1 MKGASSGNFS
11 GNFSGVQADDSCV
24 TGWNPQGSHQA
35 EDKHDMG
42 AGMRVC
48 PRRRELPPP
57 SRMGCGF
64 HRNMYKKGVDG
75 FTYEIPGNLKNRQ
88 TQVFR
93 SNTPEDDSSC
103 TIMEEVP
110 EHGWVSKPFPWPT
123 PKKVGVHEL
132 YLFWNTYFF
141 RSPYLSESY
150 FTYMSCRQLLYI
162 MTFNGLFNQWLY
174 SWHTCRTF
182 SQFIWWHELAHFVC
196 ESNVSMMGRN
206 LRKPADHSDRLVH
219 YWLAA
224 AHRQASIS
232 SSEEMMSAACPEAW
246 SSVGVKGG
254 DAQSWESPSWAREV
268 DITIYIYVF
277 FFLCVCVFSSVCT
290 ACIHTNMNLMYI
302 HVYCRYVRTH
312 TLNVFCLRGNAFKQP
327 RGLAFRKK
335 WGNLE
340 AEKPYPV
347 TGQPHQFPWDDRQFV
362 GSHGWI
368 APQLHEGSLH
378 PSDLKVR
385 FLGNEK
391 PKGWNRFVVI
401 MGGSQ
406 KLWLEQ
412 IPPSSSTTGSCTRER
427 THAHIYIFIYI
438 YTYTYTYI
446 YIFPFTFIYI
456 YTYTYTDT
464 DTYIYIY
471 IYTYTYTYTY
481 ITYVYIN
488 IYIHTYAMACGSPS
502 LLFAS

>member
-1 MKGASSGNFS
+1 
-11 GNFSGVQADDSCV
+11 
-24 TGWNPQGSHQA
+24 
-35 EDKHDMG
+35 
-42 AGMRVC
+42 
-48 PRRRELPPP
+48 
-57 SRMGCGF
+57 
-64 HRNMYKKGVDG
+64 
-75 FTYEIPGNLKNRQ
+75 
-88 TQVFR
+88 
-93 SNTPEDDSSC
+93 
-103 TIMEEVP
+103 
-110 EHGWVSKPFPWPT
+110 
-123 PKKVGVHEL
+123 
-132 YLFWNTYFF
+132 
-141 RSPYLSESY
+141 
-150 FTYMSCRQLLYI
+150 

-196 ESNVSMMGRN
+196 ESNVSMMGEIYENRLTILIGWYIIDWQPHTGRPPSHHLKKWCQRRAQRLGAQWASRGAMHKAGN
-206 LRKPADHSDRLVH
+206 LHPGQERL
-219 YWLAA
+219 
-224 AHRQASIS
+224 IS
-232 SSEEMMSAACPEAW
+232 LS
-246 SSVGVKGG
+246 
-254 DAQSWESPSWAREV
+254 
-268 DITIYIYVF
+268 IYIYIYICCFV
-277 FFLCVCVFSSVCT
+277 CVCVFSSVCT

-335 WGNLE
+335 WGKLE
-340 AEKPYPV
+340 AEKPHPV

-427 THAHIYIFIYI
+427 THAHIYI
-438 YTYTYTYI
+438 
-446 YIFPFTFIYI
+446 
-456 YTYTYTDT
+456 
-464 DTYIYIY
+464 YIYIY
-471 IYTYTYTYTY
+471 VYIYRYRYIYLHIYIYIHTYTY

-488 IYIHTYAMACGSPS
+488 IYTYICHGLRISFPSICKLVAAFLGSSLVFSRFWQHFWLPASHWLGTCYLLDDLRSTRIPS
-502 LLFAS
+502 KYLRATCSHI